1 MIRGIDVKLYVRTQ
15 IGTDE
20 GDQPIY
26 SEEPVTVHNV
36 LVGQP
41 SSEDIIDAHSLYGK
55 TLAYTLGIPKGDAH
69 QSEGGV
75 VEFFGQKFRVI
86 GPVTQGIDEL
96 IPLKWNKKVQV
107 ERYEC

>member
-55 TLAYTLGIPKGDAH
+55 TLAYTLGIPKGDDHDWTNAT
-69 QSEGGV
+69 
-75 VEFFGQKFRVI
+75 VEFWGKKYRTVGLPKFGI
-86 GPVTQGIDEL
+86 EAN
-96 IPLKWNKKVQV
+96 IPLDWKGNIGV
-107 ERYEC
+107 ERYE